1 MSVIKDK
8 RCFTIMVVPHSE
20 ESTFSLRIPLFA
32 VQLAVAFLAMAVIGF
47 SVLGYAYMRAAAE
60 ASEANLLRQ
69 INRAQQD
76 EINALAIETER
87 MMEQIQTIDD
97 LVDLVTDKL
106 DLAPEDIKNGA
117 QSQSFNGPDLHAP
130 EDSAVAESLVYDY
143 SKDNRPVAEGVL
155 DRATDNIDLLQSI
168 LPERSETLDTV
179 GEFVV
184 QADAKPSIWP
194 CRGRIVS
201 AFGMRRIPYSSGYQF
216 HTGVDIIGS
225 HGSTIWASADGEVI
239 FTGYRGSYGNLVII
253 DHGYDYAT
261 YYAHLTGFAVN
272 AGDVV
277 ERGQTIGFMGASG
290 RTTGTHLHYEVHF
303 RGSPVNPS
311 NYMKKQ

>member
-8 RCFTIMVVPHSE
+8 RFFTIMIVPHSE

-32 VQLAVAFLAMAVIGF
+32 VQLTVAFLALAVIGF
-47 SVLGYAYMRAAAE
+47 SVLGYAYIRTAAE
-60 ASEANLLRQ
+60 AREANLLRE
-69 INRAQQD
+69 INRAQQE

-87 MMEQIQTIDD
+87 MIEQIQTVDE

-106 DLAPEDIKNGA
+106 DLGPEDINNGA
-117 QSQSFNGPDLHAP
+117 QSQSSNGPNLYAP
-130 EDSAVAESLVYDY
+130 DYSVAAESLIYEY
-143 SKDNRPVAEGVL
+143 SHEKRPVSEGVL
-155 DRATDNIDLLQSI
+155 DRATENISLLQSV

-194 CRGRIVS
+194 CRGRLIS
-201 AFGMRRIPYSSGYQF
+201 AFGMRRTPYSSGYQF

-225 HGSTIWASADGEVI
+225 HGSSIWASADGEVI

-253 DHGYDYAT
+253 DHGYDYET
-261 YYAHLTGFAVN
+261 YYAHLTGFAVT
-272 AGDVV
+272 AGDFV
-277 ERGQTIGFMGASG
+277 ERGQTIGYMGASG
-290 RTTGTHLHYEVHF
+290 RSTGTHLHYEVRF
-303 RGSPVNPS
+303 RGSPVNPN